1 MTTSNAR
8 KNASLMDEQFQQL
21 KVLIVE
27 DQAEARG
34 MLKNMLSLIGVHQI
48 FEASDGKV
56 ALNFIDD
63 AFDFIDMII
72 CDWNMP
78 EMDGAELLRQVR
90 STGEQIPFLM
100 ITGRGDKESVMTAK
114 QHGVNGYIRK
124 PFSSVQ
130 LEAKLRVL
138 MHRMQNNTPS
148 NI

>member
-1 MTTSNAR
+1 MSVKKGGPT
-8 KNASLMDEQFQQL
+8 DEQFGQL

-27 DQAEARG
+27 DQVEARG
-34 MLKNMLSLIGVHQI
+34 LLKNMLSLVGVHQI
-48 FEASDGKV
+48 FEASDGKQ
-56 ALNFIDD
+56 ALNFIDS

-90 STGEQIPFLM
+90 STGADIPFLM
-100 ITGRGDKESVMTAK
+100 ITGRGDKGSVMEAK
-114 QHGVNGYIRK
+114 RYGVNGYIRK

-138 MHRMQNNTPS
+138 MFRMGEKAA
-148 NI
+148 

>member
-1 MTTSNAR
+1 MTTSSA
-8 KNASLMDEQFQQL
+8 KKTASSMDEQFQQL

-48 FEASDGKV
+48 FEASDGKE

-78 EMDGAELLRQVR
+78 QMDGAELLR

-100 ITGRGDKESVMTAK
+100 ITGRGDKESVMHAK

-124 PFSSVQ
+124 PFSSIQ

-138 MHRMQNNTPS
+138 MHRMQNDAA
-148 NI
+148 